1 MNARR
6 ILVRLPN
13 WMGDVVMATP
23 ALRALR
29 AEFAE
34 AQITAHVRAELAPLL
49 EGSTHI
55 DEILP
60 LQSSQRG
67 LRASWREGRKL
78 AVRGFDLGICFTDS
92 WSSVL
97 LMRAAGV
104 PRIVGYRR
112 SFREILLHQSVAP
125 LPEWG
130 RHREVARERYL
141 LHLVEALGCQSRGT
155 ELELPLRSESE
166 AEIASLLGA
175 AAESGYV
182 VLAPGAGNG
191 SAKRWPVEQFALTAE
206 RLEKPGQTVVI
217 CGAPGEV
224 HLAQRIGELASSE
237 TLDLTGLTSLGGF
250 KALLAGADLLICNDA
265 GARHVAAALGTPSV
279 VLFGPTP
286 MAKTDCN
293 LERVRPLAAAVACR
307 PCRLREC
314 PTDHR
319 CMRRIDVEE
328 VVQQAG
334 GLVREFPRVG
344 CR

>member
-1 MNARR
+1 MNANR

-13 WMGDVVMATP
+13 WTGDVVMATP

-29 AEFAE
+29 ATFAG
-34 AQITAHVRAELAPLL
+34 AQITAHVREELAPLL

-67 LRASWREGRKL
+67 VRASWREGREL
-78 AVRGFDLGICFTDS
+78 AARGFDLGICFPDS

-97 LMRAAGV
+97 LMRAAEV
-104 PRIVGYRR
+104 TEIAGYRR
-112 SFREILLHQSVAP
+112 SFREILLHRSVAP

-155 ELELPLRSESE
+155 ELELPLRSENE
-166 AEIASLLGA
+166 AEVASLLGSA
-175 AAESGYV
+175 AGSGYV

-191 SAKRWPVEQFALTAE
+191 AAKRWPAEQFALTAE
-206 RLEKPGQTVVI
+206 KLAKRGQRVVI

-224 HLAQRIGELASSE
+224 HLAQQICELASSE
-237 TLDLTGLTSLGGF
+237 ILDLTGVIGLGGF
-250 KALLAGADLLICNDA
+250 KALLAGADLLVCNDA
-265 GARHVAAALGTPSV
+265 GARHVAAAFGTPSI
-279 VLFGPTP
+279 VLFGPTS

-293 LERVRPLAAAVACR
+293 LERVRPLAAEVACR

-319 CMRRIDVEE
+319 CMRRIGVEE
-328 VVQQAG
+328 IVEQAG
-334 GLVREFPRVG
+334 ALAKEFSRVG
-344 CR
+344 AR